1 MSLISGENFTSNSV
15 VAVRNKDKSK
25 LTLKF
30 DVCNKEKKIIVK
42 IPLYKGEAINKREIF
57 IYTDSKLFMFKNI
70 NELKLEK
77 ELINFSDEIIDFII
91 NTIAEY
97 CYYLFFKPSIP
108 SKNKK
113 KVKKI
118 NR

>member
-30 DVCNKEKKIIVK
+30 DVCDREKKVIVK
-42 IPLYKGEAINKREIF
+42 ILLYKGEAINKGEIF

-70 NELKLEK
+70 DELKLEK
-77 ELINFSDEIIDFII
+77 ELINFNDEIIDFII

-113 KVKKI
+113 KVRNK
-118 NR
+118 